1 MKRYDLSRLMK
12 KAWTIFKRAARKVA
26 VTFSAALK
34 KAWEWLKVQDSNR
47 KAIEAAAVEAGYG
60 EQIVHTW
67 NGWANLGR
75 MVVHGERAVFQVV
88 ISDPTTKTGSRIQSY
103 FIREQTQESPAA

>member
-1 MKRYDLSRLMK
+1 MKRYDLSVLMRK
-12 KAWTIFKRAARKVA
+12 TWAIFKKAARKVA
-26 VTFSAALK
+26 VTFSAALTL
-34 KAWEWLKVQDSNR
+34 AWKWLKCQDGNR
-47 KAIEAAAVEAGYG
+47 KAVEAAAVEAGYG
-60 EQIVHTW
+60 DQIVHTW